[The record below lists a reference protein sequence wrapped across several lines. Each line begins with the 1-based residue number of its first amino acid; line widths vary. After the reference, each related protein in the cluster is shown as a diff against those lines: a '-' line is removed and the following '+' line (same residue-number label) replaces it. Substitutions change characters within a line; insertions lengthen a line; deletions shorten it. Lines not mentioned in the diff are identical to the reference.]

1 MPNHSLK
8 FGFPQFNAHRIALV
22 IIVGFFLL
30 MLSMLQTKFPIFMDE
45 AIFSNII
52 NRFNQGLGFNTT
64 LFKDFI
70 PYVEHYSYWYPPI
83 YFLVLVPVYL
93 IFGASITVGRLFS
106 LICGI
111 TTLGLIYNWSK
122 KIFKFKYSGILV
134 LLLLTTDHYFQDGSI
149 VARMELLTLV
159 WGLGALICHTQFLK
173 KRKPNFNLASGIFS
187 ALSLLTHPTAV
198 IMLLPIGL
206 NLLFLKEKNFKQ
218 KIITCLNFGLP
229 ILVAL
234 ATWIISFWPNREIFI
249 LQNLVQMHRK
259 KFATVFIIEIFKY
272 QPLPRLVLTIYFISN
287 ALFVG
292 RNFLH
297 SKGDAKKRMLLL
309 LALTT
314 ALLPIFLKEMWYV
327 VYATVFSSIIL
338 VKNLEIWWQKEKITL
353 VSTILAGLIML
364 NSFIFFDNVSTIS
377 KQKTDY
383 ETFSKTIS
391 DQLPANSRVLLSSFP
406 DPFFYLEKNRPD
418 LELQSTPNSPPNE
431 PIDPDVYNKILDKI
445 DYVVLSFYLNQH
457 LYTYINNNLDKIIFE
472 NNAAGGYKVWLIKL
486 KPQTERERLEPPLEQ
501 TWKYPRLG
509 EN

>member
-1 MPNHSLK
+1 
-8 FGFPQFNAHRIALV
+8 
-22 IIVGFFLL
+22 
-30 MLSMLQTKFPIFMDE
+30 
-45 AIFSNII
+45 
-52 NRFNQGLGFNTT
+52 
-64 LFKDFI
+64 
-70 PYVEHYSYWYPPI
+70 
-83 YFLVLVPVYL
+83 
-93 IFGASITVGRLFS
+93 
-106 LICGI
+106 
-111 TTLGLIYNWSK
+111 
-122 KIFKFKYSGILV
+122 
-134 LLLLTTDHYFQDGSI
+134 
-149 VARMELLTLV
+149 MEILTLYD
-159 WGLGALICHTQFLK
+159 
-173 KRKPNFNLASGIFS
+173 NY
-187 ALSLLTHPTAV
+187 LSS
-198 IMLLPIGL
+198 
-206 NLLFLKEKNFKQ
+206 E
-218 KIITCLNFGLP
+218 
-229 ILVAL
+229 
-234 ATWIISFWPNREIFI
+234 
-249 LQNLVQMHRK
+249 
-259 KFATVFIIEIFKY
+259 
-272 QPLPRLVLTIYFISN
+272 
-287 ALFVG
+287 
-292 RNFLH
+292 
-297 SKGDAKKRMLLL
+297 
-309 LALTT
+309 
-314 ALLPIFLKEMWYV
+314 
-327 VYATVFSSIIL
+327 IL